1 MRHSIDDTP
10 DGLFFIGTRRN
21 ILWPNRYNYAGEM
34 GMDHN
39 DRRASSRLTIR
50 DDVTLAVEGVTDN
63 ERCVLE
69 DVSMG
74 GIKFF
79 STRKLTVGKHV
90 ELRIPSPGDEPEIVI
105 QAKILRVGPGEH
117 NKPFGYAC
125 VIETTVNA

>member
-1 MRHSIDDTP
+1 
-10 DGLFFIGTRRN
+10 
-21 ILWPNRYNYAGEM
+21 
-34 GMDHN
+34 MDRN

-50 DDVTLAVEGVTDN
+50 DDVTLVVNGVADR

-79 STRKLTVGKHV
+79 TTRKLTAGKSV
-90 ELRIPSPGDEPEIVI
+90 ELRIPSPDDEPDIVI
-105 QAKILRVGPGEH
+105 QAKILRVGPGEY